1 MGKAIILR
9 TLLVSLSWSLMV
21 YNCVKKLSAA
31 VLLIHFY
38 FLLLLFT
45 LVK

>member
-9 TLLVSLSWSLMV
+9 TLLVSLWSLMV

-31 VLLIHFY
+31 VLPIHFY

-45 LVK
+45 LV

>member
-9 TLLVSLSWSLMV
+9 TLLVSLWSLMV
-21 YNCVKKLSAA
+21 YNFVKKLSAA

-45 LVK
+45 LV